1 MSNFTEISQ
10 LLSDIDKKPETGKP
24 LIVFC
29 YDKTMFSPVL
39 YCGQHFHLND
49 DSGLK
54 EISIHK
60 WAYLD
65 DFYKCLGIPE
75 IDAEQY
81 ASIKEK
87 LKQERKEEVE
97 QSGKAVIS
105 ILGSILMEIGRE
117 KTKQSN

>member
-1 MSNFTEISQ
+1 MNNFTQISQ
-10 LLSDIDKKPETGKP
+10 LFSDIDKKPETDKP

-29 YDKTMFSPVL
+29 YDQTVFSPVL

-87 LKQERKEEVE
+87 LKQERQEEI
-97 QSGKAVIS
+97 GKVAIP

-117 KTKQSN
+117 KYKQNN